1 MSTTDPYLTITAT
14 VRIPLAELRFQTSR
28 SSGPGG
34 QNINKLNTRVQMWW
48 DVTTSAALS
57 DEVRTRFLAQNAARL
72 TRAGELQLE
81 CQQFRTQLANR
92 RRCLEEL
99 TELVRRAL
107 IRPKRRKPSRPT
119 RASRERRLRQKR
131 QQAEKKAARR
141 YRPGQD

>member
-1 MSTTDPYLTITAT
+1 MPTTDPYLTITST

-34 QNINKLNTRVQMWW
+34 QNVNKLNTRVQMWW

-57 DEVRTRFLAQNAARL
+57 DEVRKRFLAQNAARL

-92 RRCLEEL
+92 RHCLEEL

-107 IRPKRRKPSRPT
+107 VRPKRRKPSRPT
-119 RASRERRLRQKR
+119 RGSRERRLRQKR
-131 QQAEKKAARR
+131 EQSEKKAARR
-141 YRPGQD
+141 YRPAQD